1 MWRQVVL
8 PVIIVGLS
16 WLTMSI
22 ATSCYVLWLDAS
34 YQQTFD
40 ENIASATAAGVLQE
54 KVWQFHAE
62 LITEWDRIDDWSGRV
77 GVLEKELAA
86 QLAALDASVTT
97 AEERTLAESLARQ
110 VQRYRDALKE
120 LLQPGNKPT
129 DHELAS
135 RQADLFTVAAEV
147 SRRSDRIRQ
156 INDELSQSATSRRIR
171 VRNVVLAG
179 RSVASVLVSA
189 MGIAFGWWTA
199 NRLKKSVTQI
209 QVTLHEP
216 STSIPGDLGTVRV
229 SGGDELAS
237 IRKQVE
243 LVVDRLRRTGE
254 ELRSAQDEVLR
265 SERLAAIGGLAAG
278 VAHELRNPLT
288 SVKLLLQHAASR
300 GGDAVMAAPRVAL
313 ILDEI
318 DRMEATIQGL
328 LDFSRPAQPLRK
340 LHDLRETLERALH
353 LVEGRAE
360 KQRVETELALGL
372 DPVWVDG
379 DPQLLHQVFVNLLI
393 NGIEAMP
400 EGGSLA
406 VNLVSEPDGSDVVVE
421 IVDSGEGIPADL
433 LPRLF
438 EPFATAKERGTGL
451 GLAVSRRIIDQH
463 HGAISVRPNSPRG
476 TIFQVTLPAAT
487 AAALPALEVSRAS

>member
-22 ATSCYVLWLDAS
+22 ATSCYVLWLDTS
-34 YQQTFD
+34 YQQMFD

-62 LITEWDRIDDWSGRV
+62 LITQWARVDDWSERLAT
-77 GVLEKELAA
+77 LEREMAV

-110 VQRYRDALKE
+110 VERYREVLRS
-120 LLQPGNKPT
+120 LLQPGSRLT
-129 DHELAS
+129 EHELAS
-135 RQADLFTVAAEV
+135 HQAELFTVAAEL

-156 INDELSQSATSRRIR
+156 INDELSQTATARRIR
-171 VRNVVLAG
+171 VRNIVLGG
-179 RSVASVLVSA
+179 RSVASILVSA
-189 MGIAFGWWTA
+189 LGIAFGWWTA

-216 STSIPGDLGTVRV
+216 STSIPGNLGTVRV
-229 SGGDELAS
+229 RGGDELAS
-237 IRKQVE
+237 IRNQVE

-300 GGDAVMAAPRVAL
+300 GGDAVVAAPRVAL

-318 DRMEATIQGL
+318 DRMETTIQGL
-328 LDFSRPAQPLRK
+328 LDFSRPAQPQRK
-340 LHDLRETLERALH
+340 LHDLRETIERAMH

-360 KQRVETELALGL
+360 KQRVVTELTLGIEPL
-372 DPVWVDG
+372 WVNG
-379 DPQLLHQVFVNLLI
+379 DRQLLHQVFVNLLI

-406 VNLVSEPDGSDVVVE
+406 VNLVSEPEDGEVGVK
-421 IVDSGEGIPADL
+421 IVDTGEGIPADL

-451 GLAVSRRIIDQH
+451 GLAVSRRIVDEH
-463 HGAISVRPNSPRG
+463 HGVISVRPNSPRG
-476 TIFQVTLPAAT
+476 TIFQVTLPAA
-487 AAALPALEVSRAS
+487 AEAPVAVGQAS

>member
-1 MWRQVVL
+1 
-8 PVIIVGLS
+8 LS
-16 WLTMSI
+16 
-22 ATSCYVLWLDAS
+22 
-34 YQQTFD
+34 
-40 ENIASATAAGVLQE
+40 
-54 KVWQFHAE
+54 
-62 LITEWDRIDDWSGRV
+62 
-77 GVLEKELAA
+77 
-86 QLAALDASVTT
+86 ASVTT

-110 VQRYRDALKE
+110 IQRYRDSLKE
-120 LLQPGNKPT
+120 LLQSGSRPT
-129 DHELAS
+129 DHELAA
-135 RQADLFTVAAEV
+135 RQAELFTIAAEV

-156 INDELSQSATSRRIR
+156 INDELSQTATARRIR
-171 VRNVVLAG
+171 VRNIVLAG
-179 RSVASVLVSA
+179 RSVASFLVSA
-189 MGIAFGWWTA
+189 LGIAFGWWTA

-216 STSIPGDLGTVRV
+216 STSIPGDLGTVQVR
-229 SGGDELAS
+229 GGDELVS

-288 SVKLLLQHAASR
+288 SVKLLLQHSASR
-300 GGDAVMAAPRVAL
+300 GGDAIVAAPRVAL

-328 LDFSRPAQPLRK
+328 LDFSRPAQPQRK
-340 LHDLRETLERALH
+340 LHDLRETIERAMH

-360 KQRVETELALGL
+360 KQRVETELTLGM
-372 DPVWVDG
+372 DPLWVNG

-400 EGGSLA
+400 EGGCLS
-406 VNLVSEPDGSDVVVE
+406 VILVSDPEGGEVEVE
-421 IVDSGEGIPADL
+421 IVDTGEGIPAEL

-451 GLAVSRRIIDQH
+451 GLAVSRRIIEQH
-463 HGAISVRPNSPRG
+463 SGAIAVRPNSPRG
-476 TIFQVTLPAAT
+476 TVFQVTLPAAV
-487 AAALPALEVSRAS
+487 AAPAMEVSRAS